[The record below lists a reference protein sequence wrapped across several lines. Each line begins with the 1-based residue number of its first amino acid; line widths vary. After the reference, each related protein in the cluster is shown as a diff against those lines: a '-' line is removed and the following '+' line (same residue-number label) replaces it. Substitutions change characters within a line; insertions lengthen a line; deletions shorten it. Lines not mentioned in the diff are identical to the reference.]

1 MSRSALSKRGI
12 RWFAAGVTLA
22 AAALTPI
29 AAFAQEEDGYDGYI
43 QSGTCTEP
51 TNDVRVELDGL
62 GDHDIQPYLAKT
74 GTGDETVV
82 LGYYGSPRA
91 PGFGFSVIYTDRPF
105 SLVVTGPGD
114 DEPVACGDLLQPDED
129 RFGQAG
135 LAVVQLLPAEGSTVQ
150 GFALIDRGPLQRELD
165 VPPTR
170 VRVVLSVE
178 GEPSAA
184 QSVAGYDGQIQD
196 GTCDSPG
203 DRLQVQLRSVGDHD
217 VVPFLARADGSS
229 ESGTV
234 AYYGAAPAPGFGLAA
249 AYSDEQ
255 FSLAITDAE
264 GGDPVGCGDILE
276 PNDDAFSEAGL
287 ALVQIFPIGDAG
299 AQGYAV
305 IERIALQRESDVTP
319 TRVRILLFAPPV
331 TTT

>member
-1 MSRSALSKRGI
+1 VPKRGM
-12 RWFAAGVTLA
+12 RWLASGVTLA
-22 AAALTPI
+22 AATLAPMV
-29 AAFAQEEDGYDGYI
+29 AFAQDADGFDGYI

-51 TNDVRVELDGL
+51 TDDVRVDLDGL
-62 GDHDIQPYLAKT
+62 GDHDIEPYLAKT
-74 GTGDETVV
+74 GTGNETEV

-105 SLVVTGPGD
+105 SLVVTGPGE

-150 GFALIDRGPLQRELD
+150 GFALVDRGPLQRELD
-165 VPPTR
+165 VVPTR
-170 VRVVLSVE
+170 VRVVLSTE

-184 QSVAGYDGQIQD
+184 QSGGYDGYIQD
-196 GTCDSPG
+196 GICDSPG
-203 DRLQVQLRSVGDHD
+203 DKLQVQLRSVGDHD

-229 ESGTV
+229 ESVTV
-234 AYYGAAPAPGFGLAA
+234 AFYGAAPAPGFGLAA
-249 AYSDEQ
+249 AYSDEP
-255 FSLAITDAE
+255 FSLAITDTE
-264 GGDPVGCGDILE
+264 GGDPVGCGEILE
-276 PNDDAFSEAGL
+276 PDNEAFTEAGL
-287 ALVQIFPIGDAG
+287 ALVQVLPVGDAG
-299 AQGYAV
+299 AQGFAV

-331 TTT
+331 ATT